1 MSDKANRGEEKLL
14 RESKNLRGSGLK
26 TDPEPTD
33 TEISKLYSVGL
44 SLIICTVHISFL
56 IKWPAELTSES
67 M

>member
-14 RESKNLRGSGLK
+14 REAKNLRGSGLK

-44 SLIICTVHISFL
+44 SLIICTVL
-56 IKWPAELTSES
+56 ES
-67 M
+67 YRES

>member
-14 RESKNLRGSGLK
+14 RESKNLRGSGPK

-44 SLIICTVHISFL
+44 SLIIYVQY
-56 IKWPAELTSES
+56 TSPS
-67 M
+67 